1 MFNKT
6 PHIAFG
12 IRRLDNLGAIIDI
25 DIVICN
31 DVLTSMAPEESRWNR
46 GIIFFIVLS
55 MVNEAPIY
63 GNQVANKIYE
73 RTEGAWKP
81 SAGSI
86 YPILHGM
93 RRKGLIT
100 RHEKDGKVMYE
111 ITDKGRNFVS
121 KIRERHFE
129 RSPISR
135 FMGKL
140 WMESMS
146 PEERS
151 RFILASAQ
159 HTADSLVENLK
170 SIKEGTESRK
180 KYEAFLLN
188 YELELEKTI
197 NILREERVKLAQ
209 AQEVK

>member
-1 MFNKT
+1 
-6 PHIAFG
+6 
-12 IRRLDNLGAIIDI
+12 
-25 DIVICN
+25 
-31 DVLTSMAPEESRWNR
+31 
-46 GIIFFIVLS
+46 
-55 MVNEAPIY
+55 
-63 GNQVANKIYE
+63 
-73 RTEGAWKP
+73 
-81 SAGSI
+81 
-86 YPILHGM
+86 
-93 RRKGLIT
+93 
-100 RHEKDGKVMYE
+100 MYE

-121 KIRERHFE
+121 KIKERHFE

-140 WMESMS
+140 WMDSMS

-170 SIKEGTESRK
+170 SIREGTESQK

-197 NILREERVKLAQ
+197 KILREEREKLVQ